1 MLRTMLKLNNSHV
14 HDVVDAILDNK
25 PILIAIT
32 PFKVDHETYFSDSI
46 YDGYDDD
53 GQFIILMFNEK

>member
-1 MLRTMLKLNNSHV
+1 M